1 MKNMKIALLCVGDE
15 LLKGATINTNL
26 AYLGNKLLEN
36 GLLID
41 FSIELKDGGDDIID
55 ALDEALKRAD
65 VVLTSGGL
73 GPTADDMTKEYI
85 ARRLKMPLEEDGGTV
100 FAIRKYWKTRHCGE
114 PTGRVLN
121 QSLVPKGA
129 TVIPNRNGTAPGLIL
144 TTPADDP
151 YPGKTIIMMP
161 GPPGEIR
168 PMFESDVLPFL
179 LEKSEQRSHTKMF
192 YVCGIGESE
201 IEERMLPVIARTHP
215 LSVAYCATHEFVKL
229 FLNSS
234 DMDILSHVVTQV
246 RDEFGDLLLMDGS
259 TGPAYDTVKQLRRMG
274 LTLATAESCTG
285 GLAAKMITDVP
296 GASDVFMGSVVSYA
310 NRIKESALGVK
321 STTLEDF
328 GAVSRETALEMVNGI
343 AERFG
348 VDCAISLTG
357 IAGPGGGT
365 PDKPVGLVYC
375 GVKCCDK
382 TEILEFRL
390 TRSREQIRERAAAK
404 ALDHLRRMLLKMC

>member
-41 FSIELKDGGDDIID
+41 FSVEIKDGGDDIID

-179 LEKSEQRSHTKMF
+179 LEKSEQRSHTK
-192 YVCGIGESE
+192 
-201 IEERMLPVIARTHP
+201 
-215 LSVAYCATHEFVKL
+215 
-229 FLNSS
+229 
-234 DMDILSHVVTQV
+234 
-246 RDEFGDLLLMDGS
+246 
-259 TGPAYDTVKQLRRMG
+259 
-274 LTLATAESCTG
+274 
-285 GLAAKMITDVP
+285 
-296 GASDVFMGSVVSYA
+296 
-310 NRIKESALGVK
+310 
-321 STTLEDF
+321 
-328 GAVSRETALEMVNGI
+328 
-343 AERFG
+343 RF
-348 VDCAISLTG
+348 
-357 IAGPGGGT
+357 
-365 PDKPVGLVYC
+365 
-375 GVKCCDK
+375 
-382 TEILEFRL
+382 
-390 TRSREQIRERAAAK
+390 
-404 ALDHLRRMLLKMC
+404 